1 MIKKGILI
9 GLLVLVSGFLVLGG
23 INRTLAKTRGIT
35 LFHFI
40 PGMAVVDEP
49 SQGNGVRLNLSES
62 REGSSSSDWVTL
74 EGLVTSVNELA
85 IQVKMPDGSSIV
97 LEGRAWEYA
106 QLQGFKAN
114 AGDPLELTGFY
125 EDDDFETAILSN
137 LSSGEKLWLRNN
149 SGRPMWAGKGK

>member
-1 MIKKGILI
+1 MVKKVILI

-23 INRTLAKTRGIT
+23 INRTLAKTQGIT

-40 PGMAVVDEP
+40 PGMAVLDEP
-49 SQGNGVRLNLSES
+49 SQGNGVQLNLSES

-85 IQVKMPDGSSIV
+85 IQVEMPDGSLIV
-97 LEGRAWEYA
+97 LEDRAWEYA
-106 QLQGFKAN
+106 QLQGFEAN
-114 AGDPLELTGFY
+114 EGDTLQLTGFY
-125 EDDDFETAILSN
+125 EDDDFETATLTN
-137 LSSGEKLWLRNN
+137 LRSGEELWLRNN